1 MRYVIRIMIVDYTS
15 PTHRQKH
22 TRDLFAFCKAAQ
34 IQKPS
39 LLPGPAE
46 DYFEI
51 DLTDLPERK
60 ALLWLHILSDLAAL
74 NPHFV
79 VEFQERD
86 SFSLSLPSD

>member
-1 MRYVIRIMIVDYTS
+1 MRHVIRIMIVDYPS
-15 PTHRQKH
+15 PTHRLRH
-22 TRDLFAFCKAAQ
+22 RRDLFAFCRAAQ

-39 LLPGPAE
+39 LLPGPGE

-51 DLTDLPERK
+51 DVTDLPERK

-79 VEFQERD
+79 VELQQRD
-86 SFSLSLPSD
+86 SYSFSFPSE

>member
-1 MRYVIRIMIVDYTS
+1 MIVDYTS
-15 PTHRQKH
+15 PTHRLKH
-22 TRDLFAFCKAAQ
+22 TRSLFAFCKAAL
-34 IQKPS
+34 IQKPL

-46 DYFEI
+46 VCFEI

-60 ALLWLHILSDLAAL
+60 ALLWLHMLSDLAAL

-86 SFSLSLPSD
+86 SFLLSLPSD

>member
-34 IQKPS
+34 ILKPS
-39 LLPGPAE
+39 LLPGPEE

-51 DLTDLPERK
+51 DLTNQPERI
-60 ALLWLHILSDLAAL
+60 ALLWLHILSDLSAL
-74 NPHFV
+74 NHHFV
-79 VEFQERD
+79 IELQQRD
-86 SFSLSLPSD
+86 TYSFSLPSE

>member
-1 MRYVIRIMIVDYTS
+1 MIVDYTS